1 MRTGVTW
8 PGPCCWA
15 RPWELA
21 GPRLTVGAQ
30 DTTSWDTAPWGHRP
44 PGLSSLWPI
53 DGHVSPDTAQ
63 VRDTVFGCVSPI
75 SH

>member
-30 DTTSWDTAPWGHRP
+30 DTTSWDTAPRGSAP
-44 PGLSSLWPI
+44 CGPS
-53 DGHVSPDTAQ
+53 TATFHPTQLQ